1 MAEMAQKRPLF
12 AGDSEIDQIFNIFR
26 VMGTPNEEHWPEA
39 LKLEYFKPSF
49 PKWKAQPLADH
60 TEKMDAT
67 GLDLLNGLVALEP
80 KKRISARMALKH
92 VSIS

>member
-92 VSIS
+92 VSSS